1 MRCDGG
7 GGGGRVWEG
16 GQFLSVLGQRCL
28 AGGRQKAK
36 GVVPE
41 RDWLVWG
48 GL

>member
-1 MRCDGG
+1 MRE
-7 GGGGRVWEG
+7 EG
-16 GQFLSVLGQRCL
+16 EEEGSWRGQFLSALGQRCL
-28 AGGRQKAK
+28 AGGRLKAK